1 MAIQINDLPEITI
14 NGEKMEDYVFTD
26 MMLNKELLKPNEFR
40 FTMRKKDLSKSASDI
55 AFELCDKLLGAKVE
69 CKVKTL
75 HRNEEQDEVG
85 EELAFTGI
93 IFNANTQR
101 EIMGKGVVVNCVA
114 YSPDYL
120 LIDNPDCD
128 SYIDKN
134 LKEIIDSSVS
144 DYKGELEVEV
154 IPKMTET
161 IHYTVKYQENT
172 YQFLSRL
179 AQRWGEFFYFEDGKM
194 VFGKLKQGDPVDLYP
209 DVDILGYYY
218 DLNLEQTAVDTNFSD
233 YETPTYQTCPSS
245 TVRSLDSKESN
256 KLTEIAMT
264 HANNLYKKRIVQMSQ
279 CVVPEHSRIDDITE
293 LAKTGYYYKKS
304 RMMMCKAVSNRC
316 DLKLGSV
323 VVIKEFADTDTGV
336 ELKSHEPLQIIGIN
350 YKWDINGHFESE
362 FTGIPSNLEY
372 PPYMNCDLYPVSGV
386 QHAVVMDNNDK
397 ECNLGRVRVMFQWQG
412 CHEDQMSPWI
422 RVARPYAGD
431 GKGLIYTPE
440 EGEEVLVGFVNNNVE
455 KPFVIGAVHNGNQK
469 PKTDW
474 DSNGNTVKGFRT
486 KNHEVLVCDAPDG
499 IGYIRI
505 SDHENH
511 HFDVLLDAD
520 SKAITVKSDG
530 DIIFEAGKDISF
542 KAKHHVYLKAGHR
555 LVENVGTSLEQHI
568 GNDALIDVGKN
579 YNQHVAGNTEYS
591 FDGTVDSFVKGDYTV
606 TCEANVHFWASKE
619 LGGHADDK
627 VVFMGDSGAYY
638 GNATQTVIKGQS
650 IELDGQMINIGK

>member
-14 NGEKMEDYVFTD
+14 NGEKLEDYVFTD
-26 MMLNKELLKPNEFR
+26 MILNKELLKPNEFR
-40 FTMRKKDLSKSASDI
+40 FTLRKKDLNKTASDI

-120 LIDNPDCD
+120 LIDAPHCE
-128 SYIDKN
+128 SFLDKN
-134 LKEIIDSSVS
+134 LKEIIDTAIAPVKN
-144 DYKGELEVEV
+144 DIEVEV
-154 IPKMTET
+154 IPKMTEV
-161 IHYTVKYQENT
+161 IHYTVQYQENT

-179 AQRWGEFFYFEDGKM
+179 AQRWGEFFYFEDGKL
-194 VFGKLKQGDPVDLYP
+194 VFGKLKQTDPVELYP

-218 DLNLEQTAVDTNFSD
+218 DVNLGQNNVDTAFWGYSEPCN
-233 YETPTYQTCPSS
+233 YVCPGD
-245 TVRSLDSKESN
+245 TMASLDTKESHP
-256 KLTEIAMT
+256 LTEAAMK
-264 HANNLYKKRIVQMSQ
+264 HSSELYKKQIVQMVQSASQ
-279 CVVPEHSRIDDITE
+279 EQSLIDNS
-293 LAKTGYYYKKS
+293 AQAGKTTYYYKKA
-304 RMMMCKAVSNRC
+304 RMMMCKAVSNRS

-323 VVIKEFADTDTGV
+323 VVIKEYADTDSGV

-372 PPYMNCDLYPVSGV
+372 PPYMNSDLYPVSGV
-386 QHAVVMDNNDK
+386 QHAWVVDNND
-397 ECNLGRVRVMFQWQG
+397 EELNLGRVRVTFQWQG
-412 CHEDQMSPWI
+412 FHDDSLSPWI

-431 GKGLIYTPE
+431 GKGFIYTPE
-440 EGEEVLVGFVNNNVE
+440 QGEEVLVGFENNNVE
-455 KPFVIGAVHNGNQK
+455 KPFVIGSVHNGDQK

-474 DSNGNTVKGFRT
+474 DNNGNTVKGFRT
-486 KNHEVLVCDAPDG
+486 LNHEVLVCDAEDG

-511 HFDVLLDAD
+511 FFDILLDAD
-520 SKAITVKSDG
+520 SKAITVKSAG
-530 DIIFEAGKDISF
+530 DIIFEAGNDISF
-542 KAKHHVYLKAGHR
+542 KAKHHIYLRSGHR
-555 LVENVGTSLEQHI
+555 LVEQVGTSYEQHI
-568 GNDALIDVGKN
+568 GRDALIDVGNTYCQQVTGEMEVSCRSDVNHFIDGK
-579 YNQHVAGNTEYS
+579 YEISGADDIAIFAGNTGGIYASKTLALMGES
-591 FDGTVDSFVKGDYTV
+591 ETLLGNSKSVVVKGQKID
-606 TCEANVHFWASKE
+606 
-619 LGGHADDK
+619 
-627 VVFMGDSGAYY
+627 
-638 GNATQTVIKGQS
+638 I
-650 IELDGQMINIGK
+650 DGQMINLGQ